1 MSKVLAFIP
10 ARGGS
15 RGIKNKN
22 LVHVGKKPLI
32 EHTLNL
38 VKKLDNILYPFVSTN
53 DKKIINFSKSK
64 KFKIDYIRPNYLS
77 SSKSNIV
84 DAINHALNWLN
95 NSNLNFKTLIMLQP
109 TSPLRKPS
117 EIEKALNIFFKKKLK
132 SLVSVTKVR
141 EHPYEIIEQ
150 NKNSWKYLKEPK
162 KNSYQRQNFPNNY
175 FFIDGSFYII
185 DIKTFLK
192 YQKLVIK
199 NKSNFFLLDR
209 TWPVDIDHYDDL
221 KVCEAL
227 LKNFKYNK

>member
-1 MSKVLAFIP
+1 
-10 ARGGS
+10 
-15 RGIKNKN
+15 
-22 LVHVGKKPLI
+22 
-32 EHTLNL
+32 
-38 VKKLDNILYPFVSTN
+38 
-53 DKKIINFSKSK
+53 
-64 KFKIDYIRPNYLS
+64 
-77 SSKSNIV
+77 
-84 DAINHALNWLN
+84 
-95 NSNLNFKTLIMLQP
+95 MLQP

-150 NKNSWKYLKEPK
+150 NKNSWKYLKEPT

-199 NKSNFFLLDR
+199 NKSNFFFRPNLASR
-209 TWPVDIDHYDDL
+209 Y
-221 KVCEAL
+221 
-227 LKNFKYNK
+227 